1 MSHSAR
7 GSDSE
12 RRRGNPGPGAAP
24 GPSTRPSSA
33 GPGQDR
39 ADAQRRV
46 HRIRAFHAELDALT
60 AAGVITLNEAARD
73 SITRYH
79 DAVLSRLAA
88 THDIDRTDAAGQL
101 SRGMQIASFFAALA
115 LTAAVYSL
123 VSRFWDRM
131 DVPLQATL
139 LCAFPLMALVGVELS
154 AQRERTLY
162 VASIFALVANGT
174 YWLAIFV
181 LGEVLNVPIPAL
193 AVWGGALFG
202 LALALPYGFRLLLGG
217 ALVAFLLALSGSVF
231 QAAGVPWT
239 AAMEFPEPLTA
250 AAFLLLAV
258 APRFGAIHQSF
269 APVTR
274 AVAFTIG
281 FLGLLLLS
289 IAGPASLLPTP
300 VGVTELIYQ
309 GLMLL
314 ASVGALLMGV
324 RRHWPETVY
333 IAAVALTIFLFG
345 RFVDWFWDAIPRF
358 VFFLLLA
365 AMAFAWLL
373 ALRRLRTRLVVEGSR

>member
-7 GSDSE
+7 GSGSE
-12 RRRGNPGPGAAP
+12 LRRDNSGPGAEPA
-24 GPSTRPSSA
+24 PSTRPSGA

-60 AAGVITLNEAARD
+60 AAGVIALNEAARE

-88 THDIDRTDAAGQL
+88 AHDIDRTAAAGQL

-123 VSRFWDRM
+123 VSRFWGRM

-139 LCAFPLMALVGVELS
+139 LCAFPLMALVGVELA

-162 VASIFALVANGT
+162 IASIFALVANGT

-193 AVWGGALFG
+193 ALWGGALFG

-269 APVTR
+269 GPVTR
-274 AVAFTIG
+274 AVAFTVG

-314 ASVGALLMGV
+314 ASVGALLVGV
-324 RRHWPETVY
+324 RRQWPETVY